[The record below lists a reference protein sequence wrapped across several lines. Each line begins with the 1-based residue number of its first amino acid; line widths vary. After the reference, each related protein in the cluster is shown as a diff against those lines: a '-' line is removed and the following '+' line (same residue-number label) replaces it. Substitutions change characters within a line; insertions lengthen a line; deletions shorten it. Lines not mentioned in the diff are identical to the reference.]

1 MERTYVPWLMAFAA
15 LCGVELVAEAL
26 AVQPL
31 IYATKPLLM
40 PVLAIW
46 FALRTSG
53 VRRFLRQTVI
63 AGLLLSML
71 GDILLM
77 FSGGGYGTLFF
88 LLGLVAFLCAHLCYT
103 GGFLTE
109 VNLRN
114 GLLRKQP
121 YWVAPFVVFLIVFV
135 RWLWPGIPEG
145 MRLPV
150 AAYASVISMM
160 ALSVVNMRNHL
171 DAAVANT
178 ILAGALL
185 FMLSDSLIAVQKFG
199 HPFAGSRVVIM
210 ATYLAGQWLIARGV
224 GMRLRRIPAA
234 V

>member
-1 MERTYVPWLMAFAA
+1 MERTYLPWLIVFAA
-15 LCGVELVAEAL
+15 LCGVELFAEAF

-31 IYATKPLLM
+31 VYATKPLLM
-40 PVLAIW
+40 PTLAVW
-46 FALRTSG
+46 FARRTSG

-63 AGLLLSML
+63 AGLLLSTV

-77 FSGGGYGTLFF
+77 FSGGGYGALFF

-121 YWVAPFVVFLIVFV
+121 YWLAPFLVFLVVFV
-135 RWLWPGIPEG
+135 RWLWPGIPDG

-150 AAYASVISMM
+150 AVYAGVISTM

-171 DAAVANT
+171 DTAVANT

-185 FMLSDSLIAVQKFG
+185 FMLSDSLIAVHKFG
-199 HPFAGSRVVIM
+199 HPFPGSRVVIM
-210 ATYLAGQWLIARGV
+210 VTYLAGQWLIARGV
-224 GMRLRRIPAA
+224 GDRLRRIPAA
-234 V
+234 